1 MALLLQKMRNL
12 QSLVFVETGQGTRR
26 RFVGLA
32 EPSTVRWALA
42 RHSRQLEVAFSKAYY
57 KTMSG
62 HDVAIT
68 SLKGR
73 VASAWDPNEVWPAL
87 ELLRF
92 FLEGVQWPP
101 PDIPEREEEE
111 EVEEEEEW
119 VPLKKREAS
128 EPQRFERAQWLTA
141 RLLEDILGG
150 GLVTASVR
158 SVDFYGKPSMEQVRI
173 TLSQKEGRYF
183 ALTREDGR
191 FESLI
196 DREPLLE
203 EVARSAVQE
212 STIR

>member
-1 MALLLQKMRNL
+1 MAP
-12 QSLVFVETGQGTRR
+12 SGYTR
-26 RFVGLA
+26 
-32 EPSTVRWALA
+32 
-42 RHSRQLEVAFSKAYY
+42 
-57 KTMSG
+57 
-62 HDVAIT
+62 
-68 SLKGR
+68 KGR
-73 VASAWDPNEVWPAL
+73 RGRSGG
-87 ELLRF
+87 RG
-92 FLEGVQWPP
+92 GVGTP
-101 PDIPEREEEE
+101 
-111 EVEEEEEW
+111 
-119 VPLKKREAS
+119 KKREAS